1 MKQTA
6 AFLLLIPL
14 FTSCVTSIH
23 PLSENGTGVVQ
34 DDRLPGHWMDSASRM
49 EAWVIPAGSAE
60 NKDLHYSITVYE
72 PNKDK
77 DQYNDTS
84 FLEGQLI
91 KLDNEYFLDLSIAE
105 DNPQSVNA
113 GRTLMGFL
121 LPQHQ
126 FFKLHIS
133 GNSIALLYMDHDKL
147 KRLVNGS
154 TAHFE
159 FDKNTLVLTGSS
171 GQLQVKM
178 KSWAKSPGLFQQA
191 YLFRKM
197 KP

>member
-6 AFLLLIPL
+6 TFLLLIIL
-14 FTSCVTSIH
+14 FTSCVSSIH
-23 PLSENGTGVVQ
+23 PLSENGLK

-49 EAWVIPAGSAE
+49 EAWVSAAGSAE

-77 DQYNDTS
+77 DQYKDTS
-84 FLEGQLI
+84 FLEGQLV
-91 KLDNEYFLDLSIAE
+91 KLDTEYFLDVSISE
-105 DNPQSVNA
+105 DNPQSIYA
-113 GRTLMGFL
+113 GRTMMGFL

-133 GNSIALLYMDHDKL
+133 ENSIALLYMDHDKL
-147 KRLVNGS
+147 KRLVTGA
-154 TAHFE
+154 TPHFE
-159 FDKNTLVLTGSS
+159 LDKNTLVLTGTS
-171 GQLQVKM
+171 GQLQAKM
-178 KSWAKSPGLFQQA
+178 RSWAKYPGLFQQA

>member
-1 MKQTA
+1 MKQLA
-6 AFLLLIPL
+6 AFLLLLTL

-23 PLSENGTGVVQ
+23 PLSENGSALAK

-49 EAWVIPAGSAE
+49 EAWVSTAGSLE
-60 NKDLHYSITVYE
+60 NKDLHYNITVYE

-77 DQYNDTS
+77 DQYKDTS
-84 FLEGQLI
+84 FLQGQLV
-91 KLDNEYFLDLSIAE
+91 KLDNEYFLDVSIAD

-133 GNSIALLYMDHDKL
+133 GNSITMLYMDHDKL
-147 KRLVNGS
+147 KRLVNG
-154 TAHFE
+154 TTPHFNP
-159 FDKNTLVLTGSS
+159 DNNTLVLTGTS
-171 GQLQVKM
+171 GQLQIKM
-178 KSWAKSPGLFQQA
+178 KSWAKYPGLFQQA
-191 YLFRKM
+191 FQFRKM